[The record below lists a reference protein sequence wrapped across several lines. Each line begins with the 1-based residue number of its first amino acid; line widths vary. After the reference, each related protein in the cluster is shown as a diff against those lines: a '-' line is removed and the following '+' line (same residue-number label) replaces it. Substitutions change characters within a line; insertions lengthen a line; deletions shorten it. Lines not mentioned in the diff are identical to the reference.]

1 MHSHRERPLGVAFG
15 ECVIPVTSMLMAGPY
30 YT

>member
-1 MHSHRERPLGVAFG
+1 MHSHRERPLGAAFG
-15 ECVIPVTSMLMAGPY
+15 ERVIPVTSMLMAGPY